1 MHLCDSIRHV
11 PEMSPSN
18 PPAPHVLLLA
28 ALRDEL
34 EPTVSALQL
43 QWSTG
48 GGAAKGEFEGI
59 PTTAAATGM
68 GAARVTAAASK
79 LVDTEGPSAILLLGL
94 AGGLDPGLKAAEV
107 RRIVRILDEHGG
119 AYALQCGTVPQ
130 RQEVDE
136 PAAADTQHDDGAA
149 ATLLSVDTVISSV
162 EQKAELFGRYGAAM
176 VDMESAALARL
187 ALQRGLPLTVL
198 RAVSDPADQVLP
210 PQAVTWVREDGSI
223 DTRAAMMFLA
233 THPWMAGK
241 LMSLRRHAQAA
252 AQALAGAVGDVLRT
266 MVKPLADQD
275 VERS

>member
-1 MHLCDSIRHV
+1 
-11 PEMSPSN
+11 MSPSN
-18 PPAPHVLLLA
+18 PSAPHVLLLA

-34 EPTVSALQL
+34 GPTVSALQL

-48 GGAAKGEFEGI
+48 GGEAKGEFEGI
-59 PTTAAATGM
+59 ATTAAATGM
-68 GAARVTAAASK
+68 GAARITAAASQ
-79 LVDTEGPSAILLLGL
+79 LIDAEGPSSILLVGL

-119 AYALQCGTVPQ
+119 TYALKCGGVPQ
-130 RQEVDE
+130 TQEVDD
-136 PAAADTQHDDGAA
+136 PAAANPHHEVGAT
-149 ATLLSVDTVISSV
+149 ATLLSVDKVISSV
-162 EQKAELFGRYGAAM
+162 EQKAELFDRYGAAM

-187 ALQRGLPLTVL
+187 AAQRGLPLTVL

-210 PQAVTWVREDGSI
+210 PQAATWVREDGSI

-252 AQALAGAVGDVLRT
+252 AHALAGAVGDVLRA
-266 MVKPLADQD
+266 MVKPPADRD